1 MRSIHSLCLWLTI
14 GLGMGVAPVTARSE
28 DHPTQVLQA
37 TAKIWHSAS
46 TATAFFLIPKTGV
59 DPAARE
65 CLLVTAAHF
74 LEPSPEPQIGLLLR
88 SPQPDGSYQRRELSI
103 PIQRDNRPL
112 WHRHPTQDIAV
123 LRVTLPAGVELTP
136 LPISVLATTETLR
149 ERRVRVGARLLS
161 FGYPARV
168 EANSAGFPIARH
180 GTLATFPLSPPTA
193 FPVCMI
199 DMAAHGGDSGGPV
212 LLETPTSLEADPGP
226 PVLIAM
232 VTGKM
237 QQDEKMTMLYE
248 ERTLHHPLDLSL
260 AIQAHFVRET
270 IEQWEQKTQREPQR
284 EPRRDS
290 RREPR
295 R

>member
-1 MRSIHSLCLWLTI
+1 MRCCLAFACL
-14 GLGMGVAPVTARSE
+14 GLVLLSPRVTRGE

-46 TATAFFLIPKTGV
+46 AATAFFVIPRSGV

-88 SPQPDGSYQRRELSI
+88 VEQPDGSYQRRDHSLLI
-103 PIQRDNRPL
+103 KRDDRPL

-123 LRVTLPAGVELTP
+123 LKVTLPPGVELTP
-136 LPISVLATTETLR
+136 LPVEVLATTEMVK
-149 ERRVRVGARLLS
+149 ERRVRLGARLLALG
-161 FGYPARV
+161 FPARV
-168 EANSAGFPIARH
+168 EANPAGFPIARH
-180 GTLATFPLSPPTA
+180 GTLATYPVTPPAA
-193 FPVCMI
+193 FPVMMI

-212 LLETPTSLEADPGP
+212 LLETPKSFDADAGL
-226 PVLIAM
+226 PVVVAM

-248 ERTLHHPLDLSL
+248 ERTLHHPLDLSI
-260 AIQAHFVRET
+260 AIQSHFIRET
-270 IEQWEQKTQREPQR
+270 IDQWEQKVKREP
-284 EPRRDS
+284 